1 MDAQT
6 NGIGTLILV
15 RIGYEP
21 GSKFCTGCTSGH
33 GARCV
38 PFQTGRATDGGDEWV
53 RCLACLKAEAAFA
66 RYRGL
71 EQTCSAL
78 SEECA
83 GLRSAL
89 ADAAP
94 TSEQAALVNRERLAA
109 LQHEQWTYWTRHL
122 LDNLDEVHKAGWE
135 RQIATPYA
143 DLCEQEKDSDRAEA
157 DRVLALLGVGPVIG
171 VEIGRVLADWDA
183 FGEGISLIP
192 CRVVRS
198 LCAALAADG
207 ITLPAQA
214 QGPQAEDAG
223 GGDAL

>member
-15 RIGYEP
+15 RIGCESGSKWCGDCPLTDWDDEP
-21 GSKFCTGCTSGH
+21 GERRCAPFGAVVSKDFWTPGL
-33 GARCV
+33 RCD
-38 PFQTGRATDGGDEWV
+38 A
-53 RCLACLKAEAAFA
+53 CLAAETAGAVVCGPAMREKLDALRLLAEGVVADHAQDSDAGKVILSLDCGFRAAV
-66 RYRGL
+66 
-71 EQTCSAL
+71 
-78 SEECA
+78 
-83 GLRSAL
+83 L
-89 ADAAP
+89 ADSQRFAA
-94 TSEQAALVNRERLAA
+94 
-109 LQHEQWTYWTRHL
+109 
-122 LDNLDEVHKAGWE
+122 EVPEG
-135 RQIATPYA
+135 
-143 DLCEQEKDSDRAEA
+143 
-157 DRVLALLGVGPVIG
+157 GMVIG